1 MLYRILTDGY
11 KLTKFECRTSL
22 NNKKLPTLN
31 TYELHSILRRLKT
44 NAITEESE
52 PTLKDVPNS
61 LSQINGLLTNLVVQ
75 LVVQLVQLVV
85 QLFSS
90 TVENHLNDAE
100 QRLTNLEILENKV
113 KDLEDSQDFLSKKYE
128 IQSKKIEGI

>member
-31 TYELHSILRRLKT
+31 TYELRSILRRLKT

-75 LVVQLVQLVV
+75 L
-85 QLFSS
+85 SS

-100 QRLTNLEILENKV
+100 QRLTKLEILENKV